1 MLRVLTLESG
11 KYGRY
16 AVSVMKLIELIQKK
30 EKQVEVVHVGEPQF
44 ILTYEDPAG
53 KSERMSWLKTA
64 FVCLVT
70 FFGTMFSI
78 MTFNTDVDIP
88 KLFERISSQFTSD
101 PRGLAILE
109 VTYSVGIGIGVVFF
123 FNHFGKWKIT
133 EDPTPMEVEMR
144 AYEEQDRSDDSGD
157 GEQKG
162 EQFRMREIFL
172 GMLGLCMGTTI
183 ASGVVAFII
192 SLGIVPKVCPG
203 LPEVP
208 HRCVCMRNAPC
219 WGRCLAMWFFC
230 ISEHCHWVIRDLQ
243 FTEAFPEFFLEAG
256 WWHWVRW

>member
-1 MLRVLTLESG
+1 MQGASG
-11 KYGRY
+11 TDSGVGEIWQICGFGHETDR
-16 AVSVMKLIELIQKK
+16 ADPEK

-109 VTYSVGIGIGVVFF
+109 VTYSVGIGIGVVFSLIILE
-123 FNHFGKWKIT
+123 NGRSPRIRHRWKW
-133 EDPTPMEVEMR
+133 
-144 AYEEQDRSDDSGD
+144 
-157 GEQKG
+157 
-162 EQFRMREIFL
+162 
-172 GMLGLCMGTTI
+172 
-183 ASGVVAFII
+183 
-192 SLGIVPKVCPG
+192 
-203 LPEVP
+203 
-208 HRCVCMRNAPC
+208 RCVRT
-219 WGRCLAMWFFC
+219 R
-230 ISEHCHWVIRDLQ
+230 SR
-243 FTEAFPEFFLEAG
+243 
-256 WWHWVRW
+256 

>member
-1 MLRVLTLESG
+1 MGDVLYIQTDKNRKITDPHVRLGDISDLTSNNPEVLQRCRVLRVLTLESG

-16 AVSVMKLIELIQKK
+16 AVSVMKLIELIHKK

-144 AYEEQDRSDDSGD
+144 AYEEQVDQTILEMESRKENNSG
-157 GEQKG
+157 
-162 EQFRMREIFL
+162 
-172 GMLGLCMGTTI
+172 
-183 ASGVVAFII
+183 
-192 SLGIVPKVCPG
+192 
-203 LPEVP
+203 
-208 HRCVCMRNAPC
+208 
-219 WGRCLAMWFFC
+219 
-230 ISEHCHWVIRDLQ
+230 
-243 FTEAFPEFFLEAG
+243 
-256 WWHWVRW
+256 

>member
-1 MLRVLTLESG
+1 MQGASVLTLESG

-109 VTYSVGIGIGVVFF
+109 VTYSVGIGIGVVF
-123 FNHFGKWKIT
+123 
-133 EDPTPMEVEMR
+133 
-144 AYEEQDRSDDSGD
+144 S
-157 GEQKG
+157 
-162 EQFRMREIFL
+162 L
-172 GMLGLCMGTTI
+172 
-183 ASGVVAFII
+183 II
-192 SLGIVPKVCPG
+192 
-203 LPEVP
+203 
-208 HRCVCMRNAPC
+208 
-219 WGRCLAMWFFC
+219 
-230 ISEHCHWVIRDLQ
+230 
-243 FTEAFPEFFLEAG
+243 
-256 WWHWVRW
+256 

>member
-109 VTYSVGIGIGVVFF
+109 VTYSVGIGIGAVFF

-144 AYEEQDRSDDSGD
+144 AYEEQVDQTILEMESRKENNSG
-157 GEQKG
+157 
-162 EQFRMREIFL
+162 
-172 GMLGLCMGTTI
+172 
-183 ASGVVAFII
+183 
-192 SLGIVPKVCPG
+192 
-203 LPEVP
+203 
-208 HRCVCMRNAPC
+208 
-219 WGRCLAMWFFC
+219 
-230 ISEHCHWVIRDLQ
+230 
-243 FTEAFPEFFLEAG
+243 
-256 WWHWVRW
+256 

>member
-1 MLRVLTLESG
+1 MGDVLYIQTDKNRKITDPHVRLGDISDLTSNNPEVLQRCKVLRVLTLESG

-53 KSERMSWLKTA
+53 KSD
-64 FVCLVT
+64 
-70 FFGTMFSI
+70 
-78 MTFNTDVDIP
+78 TDVDIP

-144 AYEEQDRSDDSGD
+144 AYEEQVDQTILEMESRKENNSG
-157 GEQKG
+157 
-162 EQFRMREIFL
+162 
-172 GMLGLCMGTTI
+172 
-183 ASGVVAFII
+183 
-192 SLGIVPKVCPG
+192 
-203 LPEVP
+203 
-208 HRCVCMRNAPC
+208 
-219 WGRCLAMWFFC
+219 
-230 ISEHCHWVIRDLQ
+230 
-243 FTEAFPEFFLEAG
+243 
-256 WWHWVRW
+256 

>member
-1 MLRVLTLESG
+1 MGDVLYIQTDKNRKITDPHVRLGDISDLTSNNPEVLQRCKVLRVLTLESG

-123 FNHFGKWKIT
+123 FNHFGK
-133 EDPTPMEVEMR
+133 R
-144 AYEEQDRSDDSGD
+144 
-157 GEQKG
+157 
-162 EQFRMREIFL
+162 
-172 GMLGLCMGTTI
+172 
-183 ASGVVAFII
+183 
-192 SLGIVPKVCPG
+192 
-203 LPEVP
+203 
-208 HRCVCMRNAPC
+208 
-219 WGRCLAMWFFC
+219 
-230 ISEHCHWVIRDLQ
+230 
-243 FTEAFPEFFLEAG
+243 
-256 WWHWVRW
+256 

>member
-1 MLRVLTLESG
+1 MERTLRLIQRAHEGDKEARDILVEENVGLVWSIVRRFQNRGVESEDLFQIG
-11 KYGRY
+11 TIGLIKAVDKFDCSYEVCFSTY
-16 AVSVMKLIELIQKK
+16 AVPMIAGEIKRYLRDDGILKVSRSLKELIQKK

-144 AYEEQDRSDDSGD
+144 AYEEQVDQTILEMESRKENNSG
-157 GEQKG
+157 
-162 EQFRMREIFL
+162 
-172 GMLGLCMGTTI
+172 
-183 ASGVVAFII
+183 
-192 SLGIVPKVCPG
+192 
-203 LPEVP
+203 
-208 HRCVCMRNAPC
+208 
-219 WGRCLAMWFFC
+219 
-230 ISEHCHWVIRDLQ
+230 
-243 FTEAFPEFFLEAG
+243 
-256 WWHWVRW
+256 

>member
-1 MLRVLTLESG
+1 MVDLAACDSHSSRSTGGASDAAEYAGEAKRRNPGTKTGGNVLWVMYCIYRQTKNRKITDPHVRLGDISDLTSNNPEVLQRCKVLRVLTLESG

-144 AYEEQDRSDDSGD
+144 AYEEQVDQTILEMESRKENNSG
-157 GEQKG
+157 
-162 EQFRMREIFL
+162 
-172 GMLGLCMGTTI
+172 
-183 ASGVVAFII
+183 
-192 SLGIVPKVCPG
+192 
-203 LPEVP
+203 
-208 HRCVCMRNAPC
+208 
-219 WGRCLAMWFFC
+219 
-230 ISEHCHWVIRDLQ
+230 
-243 FTEAFPEFFLEAG
+243 
-256 WWHWVRW
+256 

>member
-1 MLRVLTLESG
+1 MGDVLYIQTDKNRKITDPHVRLGDISDLTSNNPEVLQRCKVLRVLTLESG

-133 EDPTPMEVEMR
+133 EDPTPPLQEI
-144 AYEEQDRSDDSGD
+144 AGKDRRISPSAARIDSG
-157 GEQKG
+157 GRPVATVNSPPRLVYS
-162 EQFRMREIFL
+162 RMTARLQAGIPSLAVSSVLSMSQITRVSPRGGFMRDVPFL
-172 GMLGLCMGTTI
+172 T
-183 ASGVVAFII
+183 V
-192 SLGIVPKVCPG
+192 
-203 LPEVP
+203 
-208 HRCVCMRNAPC
+208 
-219 WGRCLAMWFFC
+219 
-230 ISEHCHWVIRDLQ
+230 SENQ
-243 FTEAFPEFFLEAG
+243 
-256 WWHWVRW
+256 

>member
-1 MLRVLTLESG
+1 MGDVLYMQTDKNRKITDPHVRLGDISDLTSNNPEVLQRCKVLQVLTLESG

-44 ILTYEDPAG
+44 ILT
-53 KSERMSWLKTA
+53 
-64 FVCLVT
+64 VT

-144 AYEEQDRSDDSGD
+144 AYEEQVDQTILEMESRKENNSG
-157 GEQKG
+157 
-162 EQFRMREIFL
+162 
-172 GMLGLCMGTTI
+172 
-183 ASGVVAFII
+183 
-192 SLGIVPKVCPG
+192 
-203 LPEVP
+203 
-208 HRCVCMRNAPC
+208 
-219 WGRCLAMWFFC
+219 
-230 ISEHCHWVIRDLQ
+230 
-243 FTEAFPEFFLEAG
+243 
-256 WWHWVRW
+256 